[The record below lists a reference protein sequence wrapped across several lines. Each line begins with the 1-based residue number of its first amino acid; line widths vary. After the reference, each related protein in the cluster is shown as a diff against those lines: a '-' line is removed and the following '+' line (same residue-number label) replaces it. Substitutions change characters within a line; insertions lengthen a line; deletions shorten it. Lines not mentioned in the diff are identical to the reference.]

1 MAYKDPITWE
11 IVSIK
16 SKKKIDTKLKKVKSK
31 AGEIVWFIS
40 PDLRLKIGKIESE
53 KESSYLIKLR
63 DNKEIV
69 EVASNIVKEWNDDDY
84 Y

>member
-1 MAYKDPITWE
+1 
-11 IVSIK
+11 
-16 SKKKIDTKLKKVKSK
+16 VKSK

-69 EVASNIVKEWNDDDY
+69 EVASNIVKE
-84 Y
+84 